1 MAFVDTRP
9 HELVWNPGFAARI
22 PSPTGALLQ
31 RVERDVLLAS
41 RRDRVSS
48 LGGEAPLGR
57 WNARLFGIRA
67 SNRLADP
74 RLEALRRFAVL
85 LRSRGEGLPSAE
97 QARIVAAG
105 FSPMQVAE
113 IRRLIEAE
121 RSPRR
126 MRWKRDYLA
135 LIALAFAVEAA
146 VFRLASAYFSDGM
159 VGFVFALTTAVAGT
173 PLLRP
178 FRRGAAPV
186 FR

>member
-1 MAFVDTRP
+1 MAFVDTRL
-9 HELVWNPGFAARI
+9 HELVWSPGFATRI
-22 PSPTGALLQ
+22 PAPTGPLLE

-48 LGGEAPLGR
+48 LGSKTLFSR
-57 WNARLFGIRA
+57 WSTRLFGVRT

-85 LRSRGEGLPSAE
+85 LRNRGESLPSAE
-97 QARIVAAG
+97 QRRIVLAG
-105 FSPMQVAE
+105 FSPVQVAE
-113 IRRLIEAE
+113 VRRLIEAE
-121 RSPRR
+121 RSPHR
-126 MRWKRDYLA
+126 MRWKRGYLT
-135 LIALAFAVEAA
+135 LIALAFAVEAV

-178 FRRGAAPV
+178 FRRGTAPA